1 VNLLPEAVIDT
12 NILIYDTFE
21 DSLHHKEAAKLLDEL
36 DRWLIP
42 LIVLY
47 EFIWF
52 LKGLSV
58 SVIDAR
64 DKLLE
69 YITCRKC
76 AVIREGMDDVKWAI
90 SAVVE
95 EKLSLSRFNDK
106 IVLSLAL
113 HKGIP
118 LATYDLKLRS
128 QAAGLGVPLLPKNV

>member
-1 VNLLPEAVIDT
+1 VIDT

-69 YITCRKC
+69 YTTCRNC
-76 AVIREGMDDVKWAI
+76 AVIREGMEDVKWA
-90 SAVVE
+90 SSLLLE

-128 QAAGLGVPLLPKNV
+128 QAAELGVPLLPKNV

>member
-1 VNLLPEAVIDT
+1 MPEAVIDT
-12 NILIYDTFE
+12 NILVYDTFE

-52 LKGLSV
+52 FKGLSV

-64 DKLLE
+64 DKLPE

-76 AVIREGMDDVKWAI
+76 AVIREGIDDVKWAI
-90 SAVVE
+90 STIVE

-106 IVLSLAL
+106 SAL
-113 HKGIP
+113 FS
-118 LATYDLKLRS
+118 AS
-128 QAAGLGVPLLPKNV
+128 QRHPSCNI